1 MKAKGR
7 GRRIAVGEG
16 GVQGRALRIGERP
29 RGYDIGALHCG
40 GRGRLGGYEVLS
52 LVALSSAPL
61 SLYSSRPMRS
71 H

>member
-7 GRRIAVGEG
+7 GKGITVGEG
-16 GVQGRALRIGERP
+16 GAQGEALRIGERP

-52 LVALSSAPL
+52 LVALSSVPL